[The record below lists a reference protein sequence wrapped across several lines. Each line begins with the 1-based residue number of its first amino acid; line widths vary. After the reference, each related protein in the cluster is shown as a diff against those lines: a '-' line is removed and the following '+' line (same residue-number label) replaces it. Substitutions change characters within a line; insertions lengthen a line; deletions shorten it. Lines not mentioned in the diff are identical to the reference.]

1 VQEAVPDGGAESTS
15 KSLGRPVLY
24 AVILLA
30 LYLSYQ
36 VLEPFF
42 VALTWAAM
50 FAILFHRMQVALVSR
65 MGPNRAALVTTLVVA
80 IAIVAPAVVVIS
92 AVVREA
98 PGLADYLKRASSSAP
113 EQIQRIWDTVRARSP
128 VSLPDDPT
136 DLVTRGVQR
145 TLTFLAPRAGGVVA
159 DVLGTLG
166 TLGAMLFALFFMLRD
181 GEAMSR
187 RLRDRLPFSRDDS
200 DRLLHETREL
210 VIASVGAGLVVS
222 AVQGLLGGVAFWLVD
237 ISAPVFWGVLTAF
250 CSLLPVVGAA
260 LVWVPAAIYLLL
272 SGEIGRGVIM
282 FLVGALGISMADN
295 VLRPLLLSG
304 RTSVS
309 GLVIFFGLLGGV
321 AAFGFT
327 GIVVGPIVLVTAGR
341 LFDIMTRR
349 APADDFARPLPHV
362 NGGVGNH
369 TAE

>member
-187 RLRDRLPFSRDDS
+187 QLRDRLPFSERES
-200 DRLLHETREL
+200 ERLLNDTRDL
-210 VIASVGAGLVVS
+210 VIASVGAGLLVAAAQGAIGGVVFW
-222 AVQGLLGGVAFWLVD
+222 LLGIG
-237 ISAPVFWGVLTAF
+237 APVLWGVVIGF
-250 CSLLPVVGAA
+250 CSLVPVVGAA
-260 LVWVPAAIYLLL
+260 IVWAPTAIGLLL
-272 SGEIGRGVIM
+272 SGEIARGVILL
-282 FLVGALGISMADN
+282 LVGAFGISMVDN

-304 RTSVS
+304 KTSVS

-321 AAFGFT
+321 AAFGFI
-327 GIVVGPIVLVTAGR
+327 GLVIGPLVLVITAR
-341 LFDIMTRR
+341 LLEDLHHPDRL
-349 APADDFARPLPHV
+349 DDSATGH
-362 NGGVGNH
+362 
-369 TAE
+369 